1 HAPLPPPARRG
12 TIEVGATVRQRS
24 DAEEAA
30 AVEPDLAEDS
40 AGSRPLHHAAQ
51 RGFPDRAGHA
61 PEAATCTHRRMHA
74 VGREDHAGLCHTA
87 IREVQRDVLSLTGD
101 VRAPPSELD
110 TDAGGHGTE
119 QEVFLQVR
127 AEHHREAR
135 KGAPQRPVVECRVAA
150 PTGSLDGDRVCHRHA
165 GREPREQPDRMED
178 PLPVVL
184 DRDAAT
190 DTEQFGR
197 LLVHDR
203 LEAEPARSDRGGEP
217 GGTRPDDGDPADH
230 GPARARARA
239 VAITSAGTGS
249 FRAAPQR
256 NSPGARSRS
265 HHASRSAPGTQ
276 TSCRRCSIARNTA
289 ADTALG
295 GSFRPRYAV
304 GSSVLRQISVSM
316 GPTWMTAA
324 WMPEPPRSSQ
334 SPSVKP
340 VSANFDAA

>member
-1 HAPLPPPARRG
+1 
-12 TIEVGATVRQRS
+12 
-24 DAEEAA
+24 
-30 AVEPDLAEDS
+30 
-40 AGSRPLHHAAQ
+40 
-51 RGFPDRAGHA
+51 
-61 PEAATCTHRRMHA
+61 
-74 VGREDHAGLCHTA
+74 
-87 IREVQRDVLSLTGD
+87 
-101 VRAPPSELD
+101 
-110 TDAGGHGTE
+110 
-119 QEVFLQVR
+119 
-127 AEHHREAR
+127 
-135 KGAPQRPVVECRVAA
+135 
-150 PTGSLDGDRVCHRHA
+150 
-165 GREPREQPDRMED
+165 MED

-230 GPARARARA
+230 GPARARSRA
-239 VAITSAGTGS
+239 AAITSAGTGS
-249 FRAAPQR
+249 YPAPPPRHQAAPR
-256 NSPGARSRS
+256 ANGPGRRSRR

-324 WMPEPPRSSQ
+324 WMPEPARSSQ